1 MAMVLSVAILLMTDG
16 LGVDLGFLDMSI
28 IQLDVLNVL
37 KIMCFLPI

>member
-1 MAMVLSVAILLMTDG
+1 MAMVLSLAILLMTDG

>member
-1 MAMVLSVAILLMTDG
+1 MVLSLAILLMTDG
-16 LGVDLGFLDMSI
+16 LDVDLGFLDMSI

>member
-1 MAMVLSVAILLMTDG
+1 MVMSLAILLMTDG